1 MGSIEAYESASGR
14 RYRVRYRKPDHSQ
27 ANKRGFRT
35 KRDAELYLASVE
47 VKKSRGD
54 YIDAAQARAT
64 IGELGEQWM
73 TAQTHL
79 KPSSVAVVESAWRLH
94 VRPAWGK
101 RAIGEIKHSDVQQW
115 VSGLSAGGQGFG
127 KAKSP
132 ALVHRCYGILA
143 GILDVAVRDHRLASN
158 PARGV
163 SLPRKVSKEH
173 RYLSHQQLH
182 RLAQASGD
190 NATLIL
196 VLGYT
201 GVRWGEASA
210 LRVKDVDLTRRR
222 LHIVENAV
230 FVRGEVIVGSP
241 KTHKRRSVPFPAF
254 LEAGLRDA
262 VDGKSETDLAFP
274 GRFGEHQTTPTIRQN
289 SWFDKALVAAEL
301 SPMTI
306 HDLRHTTASLAVSA
320 GANVKAVQR
329 MLGHASAAM
338 TLDVYADLFSDD
350 LDDVAHRL
358 DEAVSL
364 ALDDDVTPSHTEANS
379 VTGTDRSAPR

>member
-1 MGSIEAYESASGR
+1 MGSIEAYESAAGR

-35 KRDAELYLASVE
+35 KREAELYLASVE
-47 VKKSRGD
+47 IKKARGD
-54 YIDAAQARAT
+54 YIDAAEARAT
-64 IGELGEQWM
+64 VGDLGEQWM
-73 TAQTHL
+73 SSQTHL
-79 KPSSVAVVESAWRLH
+79 KPSSVAVIESAWRLH
-94 VRPAWGK
+94 VRPAWGT
-101 RAIGEIKHSDVQQW
+101 RSIGEIRHSDVQQW
-115 VSGLSAGGQGFG
+115 VSHLSAGGERIG
-127 KAKSP
+127 KPKSP

-173 RYLSHQQLH
+173 RYLTHEQLH
-182 RLAQASGD
+182 KLAEASGE

-196 VLGYT
+196 LLGYT
-201 GVRWGEASA
+201 GLRWGEASA
-210 LRVKDVDLTRRR
+210 LRVKDIDLEKRR

-254 LEAGLRDA
+254 LAERLRA
-262 VDGKSETDLAFP
+262 ATTGKTETELVFP
-274 GRFGEHQTTPTIRQN
+274 GRFGEHQRTPTIREN
-289 SWFDKALVAAEL
+289 SWFDKALVRAEL

-338 TLDVYADLFSDD
+338 TLDVYADLFNDD
-350 LDDVAHRL
+350 LDDVAQRL
-358 DEAVSL
+358 DEAASM
-364 ALDDDVTPSHTEANS
+364 ALDHT
-379 VTGTDRSAPR
+379 SALSRKTAPEHHEKQSR

>member
-14 RYRVRYRKPDHSQ
+14 RYRVRYRKPDHAQ

-47 VKKSRGD
+47 VKKARGD
-54 YIDAAQARAT
+54 YIDAADARAT

-73 TAQTHL
+73 TSQTHL
-79 KPSSVAVVESAWRLH
+79 KPSSVAVIESAWRLH
-94 VRPAWGK
+94 VRPAWGM
-101 RAIGEIKHSDVQQW
+101 RSIGEIRHSDVQKW
-115 VSGLSAGGQGFG
+115 VSGLSAGGGDFG
-127 KAKSP
+127 KPKSP

-173 RYLSHQQLH
+173 RYLTHQQLH
-182 RLAQASGD
+182 RLASASGE
-190 NATLIL
+190 NGTLIL
-196 VLGYT
+196 LLGYT

-210 LRVKDVDLTRRR
+210 LRAKDIDLEKRR

-241 KTHKRRSVPFPAF
+241 KSHKRRSVPFPAL
-254 LEAGLRDA
+254 LEAPLRA
-262 VDGKSETDLAFP
+262 AIMGKADTDLVFP

-289 SWFDKALVAAEL
+289 SWFDKALANADL

-350 LDDVAHRL
+350 LDDVAERL
-358 DEAVSL
+358 DEAASI
-364 ALDDDVTPSHTEANS
+364 ALDHTTES
-379 VTGTDRSAPR
+379 SRQTTHDGHRKSPE

>member
-1 MGSIEAYESASGR
+1 MGSIEAYESANGR

-35 KRDAELYLASVE
+35 KREAELYLASVE
-47 VKKSRGD
+47 VKKARGD
-54 YIDAAQARAT
+54 YIDAAEARVT
-64 IGELGEQWM
+64 IGELGDQWM
-73 TAQTHL
+73 TSQTHL

-94 VRPAWGK
+94 VRPSWGAK
-101 RAIGEIKHSDVQQW
+101 SIGAIRHSDVQQW
-115 VSGLSAGGQGFG
+115 VAGLSMGGNAFG
-127 KAKSP
+127 KPKSP

-163 SLPRKVSKEH
+163 SLPRKVSREH
-173 RYLSHQQLH
+173 RYLTHQQLH
-182 RLAQASGD
+182 RLASASGEHG
-190 NATLIL
+190 TLIL
-196 VLGYT
+196 LLGYT
-201 GVRWGEASA
+201 GLRWGEATA
-210 LRVKDVDLTRRR
+210 LRTKDVDLDRRR
-222 LHIVENAV
+222 LNIVENAV

-254 LEAGLRDA
+254 LRERLEAA
-262 VDGKSETDLAFP
+262 VEGKTYEDLVFP

-289 SWFDKALVAAEL
+289 SWFDKALLTAEL
-301 SPMTI
+301 PSMTI

-338 TLDVYADLFSDD
+338 TLDVYADLFNDD
-350 LDDVAHRL
+350 LDDVATRL
-358 DEAVSL
+358 DDAAANSL
-364 ALDDDVTPSHTEANS
+364 NDTGSSPRRTTDLDDQT
-379 VTGTDRSAPR
+379 RPR